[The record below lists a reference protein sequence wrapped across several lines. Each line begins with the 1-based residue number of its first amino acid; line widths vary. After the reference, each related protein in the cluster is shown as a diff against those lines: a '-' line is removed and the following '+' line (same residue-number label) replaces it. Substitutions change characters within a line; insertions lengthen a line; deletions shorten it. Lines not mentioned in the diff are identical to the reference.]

1 MKTSIQQTDNL
12 IALIMTVHN
21 MTCMDT
27 VKHISKTIHIYNHFV
42 SFVEYI
48 HVILKKYEINIRI
61 PFSESFF
68 LFGERAKLVCNVEK
82 SLLVGILETSSAIPA
97 AMIGVNTPSVCCRF
111 LGVCSIFPVVY
122 QTTGKLRTETCESAE
137 QTVSNFSL

>member
-1 MKTSIQQTDNL
+1 MHGHSET
-12 IALIMTVHN
+12 HEW
-21 MTCMDT
+21 
-27 VKHISKTIHIYNHFV
+27 KHFSKTIHIYNHFV

-82 SLLVGILETSSAIPA
+82 SLLVGIT
-97 AMIGVNTPSVCCRF
+97 
-111 LGVCSIFPVVY
+111 Y
-122 QTTGKLRTETCESAE
+122 CEFTKE
-137 QTVSNFSL
+137 NYMNLHFVKHIQGQILL

>member
-1 MKTSIQQTDNL
+1 MHGHSET
-12 IALIMTVHN
+12 HEW
-21 MTCMDT
+21 
-27 VKHISKTIHIYNHFV
+27 KHFSKTIHIYNHFV
-42 SFVEYI
+42 SFVQYI

-82 SLLVGILETSSAIPA
+82 SLFVGILETSSAIPA

>member
-27 VKHISKTIHIYNHFV
+27 VNTHIYNHFV

>member
-1 MKTSIQQTDNL
+1 MHGHSET
-12 IALIMTVHN
+12 HEW
-21 MTCMDT
+21 
-27 VKHISKTIHIYNHFV
+27 KHFSKTIHIYMYKHFV

-137 QTVSNFSL
+137 QTVSNFCL